1 MLLASGS
8 IPTPTNTLD
17 VRLPTPSEPPS
28 IHENDP
34 LRQTI
39 RSHCEMVQ
47 YFRNA
52 VPARHHEAAGI
63 GIAYVTQTPED
74 RLLHLDKHLR
84 RNVLFEHIARETYI
98 HYNWV
103 STPTTG
109 FSKSEEESVS
119 PGLISQHQDSLSPS
133 MWGMRLLLKPISITL
148 DFKKNGQA
156 TSSKTITPTWPHR
169 QELQ

>member
-17 VRLPTPSEPPS
+17 VRLATQSEPPS

-34 LRQTI
+34 VRETDG
-39 RSHCEMVQ
+39 SHREMVQ

-63 GIAYVTQTPED
+63 GTRHVTQTPED

-98 HYNWV
+98 HYN
-103 STPTTG
+103 
-109 FSKSEEESVS
+109 
-119 PGLISQHQDSLSPS
+119 
-133 MWGMRLLLKPISITL
+133 
-148 DFKKNGQA
+148 
-156 TSSKTITPTWPHR
+156 
-169 QELQ
+169 